1 MEFTDT
7 HTHLYDQAFETDIDD
22 VVARALA
29 FGVRKMF
36 LPNEDSASL
45 GALLALQA
53 RYPECFAC
61 MVGVHPIS
69 ITADNLTSEK
79 EFVAKELEKGGYIG
93 VGEIGMDLY
102 WDKTFEKE
110 QREAFGYQLD
120 LARKYDL
127 PVSVHCRE
135 AMAPTLEIIEAHPG
149 VKGVM
154 HCFSGT
160 YEDASRVLDAGMA
173 LGVGGTVTYKNNPL
187 KDVLQQVGYDRIVLE
202 TDAPYLSPV
211 PYRGKRN
218 ESAYVGLVACRLAEI
233 YGTTPEEV
241 AAVTT
246 RNARALFGERIS

>member
-1 MEFTDT
+1 MDFTDT
-7 HTHLYDQAFETDIDD
+7 HTHLYDPAFEADIDD

-61 MVGVHPIS
+61 MVGVHPTS

-187 KDVLQQVGYDRIVLE
+187 KDVLRQVGYDRIVLE

-218 ESAYVGLVACRLAEI
+218 ESSYIPDIAAFLA
-233 YGTTPEEV
+233 G
-241 AAVTT
+241 
-246 RNARALFGERIS
+246 LFGVDMEEISRATQATVKGVFRV

>member
-7 HTHLYDQAFETDIDD
+7 HTHLYDKAFEDDIDD

-29 FGVRKMF
+29 FGVHKMI
-36 LPNEDSASL
+36 LPNEDSSSL
-45 GALLALQA
+45 AALLALQA
-53 RYPECFAC
+53 RYPARFAC
-61 MVGVHPIS
+61 MVGVHPTS
-69 ITADNLTSEK
+69 ITAANLTSEMD
-79 EFVAKELEKGGYIG
+79 FVVKELEKGGYVG

-135 AMAPTLEIIEAHPG
+135 AMTPTLEILEAHPG
-149 VKGVM
+149 VRGVM

-160 YEDASRVLDAGMA
+160 YEDARRVLDAGMA

-187 KDVLQQVGYDRIVLE
+187 KDVLLRVGYDKIVLE

-218 ESAYVGLVACRLAEI
+218 ESSYIPDIAAFLA
-233 YGTTPEEV
+233 G
-241 AAVTT
+241 
-246 RNARALFGERIS
+246 LFGVGMEEISRATQATVKNVFRL

>member
-7 HTHLYDQAFETDIDD
+7 HTHLYDQAFEADIDD

-61 MVGVHPIS
+61 MVGVHPTS

-187 KDVLQQVGYDRIVLE
+187 KDVLRQVGYDRIVLE

-218 ESAYVGLVACRLAEI
+218 ESSYIPDIAAFLA
-233 YGTTPEEV
+233 G
-241 AAVTT
+241 
-246 RNARALFGERIS
+246 LFGVDMEEISRATQATVKGVFRV